1 MTKQIRRKF
10 TPQEKVAI
18 LRQHLWEGKPVSDV
32 CDSHG
37 LNRNLLYRWRK
48 KFFENGAA
56 AFEKTGR
63 RTAQAQQRR
72 TAELEARLKK
82 KDSVISEIMNRK
94 NPVHVEPRQMEQSL
108 IDIAVESWRFSRL
121 FGKVVS
127 KLDAGESGR
136 YVNQLRYFQK
146 KVEESFDSSGLKLVN
161 VEGQPYDAGMAVSAL
176 NLEDFDPDDVLLV
189 DQMVEPII
197 MGPNGLRKQGT
208 VMLRKVEA

>member
-1 MTKQIRRKF
+1 MTQ
-10 TPQEKVAI
+10 
-18 LRQHLWEGKPVSDV
+18 
-32 CDSHG
+32 
-37 LNRNLLYRWRK
+37 
-48 KFFENGAA
+48 
-56 AFEKTGR
+56 
-63 RTAQAQQRR
+63 QA
-72 TAELEARLKK
+72 E
-82 KDSVISEIMNRK
+82 SSE
-94 NPVHVEPRQMEQSL
+94 QMEQSL

-121 FGKVVS
+121 FRKVVS

-161 VEGQPYDAGMAVSAL
+161 VEGQPYDAGMAASAL